1 MEGYWHTQAPL
12 NTHLTVPTRN
22 QHTLSGLFC
31 NSDFVYTLNA
41 TDLV

>member
-12 NTHLTVPTRN
+12 DVPTRDK
-22 QHTLSGLFC
+22 HTLSGWL

-41 TDLV
+41 TDFV